1 MLQKKC
7 AHLKKKL
14 LILQKVIVEN
24 IRKEEAKQRF
34 LLYTV
39 YSILEL
45 VLQFQI
51 ILYLFLRDSVK

>member
-51 ILYLFLRDSVK
+51 ILYLFLRDYVK